1 MVLGLVTNPANGAG
15 FVEHAVLEGV
25 IARLRERYPDFGG
38 VMGWEYFN
46 ALPGDAARPWEWA
59 GVVARSARAVR
70 PPTVPGGVGQP
81 MGVPASFTPAPH
93 PFPAESVRTLQE
105 LGFSTQQAVAALN
118 MTGGNVEYAAGML
131 FQD

>member
-1 MVLGLVTNPANGAG
+1 
-15 FVEHAVLEGV
+15 
-25 IARLRERYPDFGG
+25 
-38 VMGWEYFN
+38 MGWEYFN

-70 PPTVPGGVGQP
+70 PPVMSGEVGRGVEGQ
-81 MGVPASFTPAPH
+81 ASFAPAPH
-93 PFPAESVRTLQE
+93 SFPAESVRTLQE